1 MLSKKSFHGFLF
13 WVGVVAGPWG
23 LAQAQGNPSIAPP
36 QALSSPERCI
46 PAASQHHRIDPRL
59 LRAVLKV
66 ESDLRPWALG
76 RNTNGTVDI
85 GMAQINSIHLPE
97 LARHGIQSQHLF
109 DPCVATYVA
118 AWLLRKNIDRHG
130 LTWHGVAAYHS
141 LTPEHN
147 QRYQGLL
154 MQALYPDVAA
164 SKRAAAAAKSAAANT
179 HAAAMT
185 SAKAYMGY
193 NVNVNANANSSA
205 SPSASAHANMGAAHS
220 LAHQTDA
227 GATLVAE
234 RH

>member
-1 MLSKKSFHGFLF
+1 MVSKIPVRWFLF
-13 WVGVVAGPWG
+13 LAGAMAASWVPAR
-23 LAQAQGNPSIAPP
+23 AQINPSIAPP
-36 QALSSPERCI
+36 QAVQSPERCI
-46 PAASQHHRIDPRL
+46 PSASQHHRIDPRL

-76 RNTNGTVDI
+76 RNANGTVDI

-179 HAAAMT
+179 HASSMT
-185 SAKAYMGY
+185 SASAYMGY
-193 NVNVNANANSSA
+193 NANVNANANSG
-205 SPSASAHANMGAAHS
+205 AHANMGAAHS

>member
-130 LTWHGVAAYHS
+130 LTWRGVAAYHS

-154 MQALYPDVAA
+154 MKVLYPDVVA
-164 SKRAAAAAKSAAANT
+164 SRRAAAAAKSATANT
-179 HAAAMT
+179 HSVANTRA
-185 SAKAYMGY
+185 SAFTGY
-193 NVNVNANANSSA
+193 NTNANSSGN
-205 SPSASAHANMGAAHS
+205 ANMGSAPS
-220 LAHQTDA
+220 LARQTDA
-227 GATLVAE
+227 VPTLLAE
-234 RH
+234 SH

>member
-1 MLSKKSFHGFLF
+1 MVSKISIRWFLF
-13 WVGVVAGPWG
+13 LAGAMAASWAPVH
-23 LAQAQGNPSIAPP
+23 AQINPSIAPP
-36 QALSSPERCI
+36 QAVQSPERCI
-46 PAASQHHRIDPRL
+46 PAAAQHHRIDPRL

-66 ESDLRPWALG
+66 ESDLRPWAFG
-76 RNTNGTVDI
+76 RNANGTVDM

-109 DPCVATYVA
+109 DPCVASYVA

-154 MQALYPDVAA
+154 MKALYPDVGANKRVA
-164 SKRAAAAAKSAAANT
+164 SAAKSTSANHHAVANPSANT
-179 HAAAMT
+179 NGGANAN
-185 SAKAYMGY
+185 S
-193 NVNVNANANSSA
+193 NVNANTSA
-205 SPSASAHANMGAAHS
+205 ALSPAQHA
-220 LAHQTDA
+220 DA

-234 RH
+234 RP